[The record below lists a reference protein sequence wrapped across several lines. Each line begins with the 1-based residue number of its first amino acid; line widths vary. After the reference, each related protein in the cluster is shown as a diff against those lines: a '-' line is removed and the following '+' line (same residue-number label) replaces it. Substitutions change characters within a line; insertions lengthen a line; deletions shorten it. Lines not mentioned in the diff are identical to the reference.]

1 MTMLLQYQY
10 FYSSLCDDDYA
21 FTVFVMITMVLMV
34 NFHLDQQIGP
44 TNKNYEVISWLT
56 ST

>member
-21 FTVFVMITMVLMV
+21 FIVFVMITMVLMV